1 MNSDEP
7 LASTATAAEAP
18 RSYLQRWLGL
28 PHRDAE
34 PALGQLTAEL
44 LGLHARILLRMP
56 LFQIV
61 LVAAFGWIALP
72 HVAFYDFADWA
83 AFALAAEALRAGA
96 AKATLLR
103 LPRLG
108 PTGLARAHALFIALD
123 ALAGLSIGLVAL
135 LFLPRLPLL
144 AQMLVETTLFTI
156 SAAGASVAL
165 SSRYVLAAYSSVV
178 LLCAGVSWDR
188 LHQAQA
194 PVVTVLTLLYWAFLL
209 GVARDAEQL
218 LARSIRI
225 RAERDQALHALEI
238 QHAELVEAKH
248 RLDRATQERS
258 RILAATSHDLR
269 QPLQAL
275 SIYSAVLS
283 ARPGPQ
289 ALEAVGRNIES
300 IVRDVGDMLDNL
312 VDLARLSAGS
322 YPLKLHDFRLD
333 ALVRRTSEAFAA
345 AAAAKELLLACS
357 ASQAILLHGN
367 ATATARVLRNLLD
380 NAVKYTER
388 GRIDV
393 DMVLLPPG
401 ALLSVTDTGPGIE
414 AAQQQRIF
422 EEFYRGPSQGEAQP
436 AGAGLGLAIVHRLC
450 EALGAR
456 LEIHSEP
463 GVGTRFSVWWPQAR
477 TATDA
482 DAMTPTAPL
491 TDSARQ
497 TTLVFVIDD
506 DHSVAASLTQL
517 LDVWGYRTGVAH
529 DPAGAQA
536 LFEQFGRPA
545 LLITDLRLGQGVDGL
560 DLAARW
566 RDQYGEF
573 AMLAISG
580 EEQEVAEARAH
591 RASVTLL
598 HKPVSSFKLR
608 LEIARAL
615 ADTYPS

>member
-1 MNSDEP
+1 MNRDEP
-7 LASTATAAEAP
+7 QRHAAFDADAP
-18 RSYLQRWLGL
+18 RSYLRRWLGL
-28 PHRDAE
+28 PRRDAE
-34 PALGQLTAEL
+34 PRLGQLTAEL

-61 LVAAFGWIALP
+61 LVAAFGWIVLP
-72 HVAFYDFADWA
+72 HVAFSDFADWA
-83 AFALAAEALRAGA
+83 VFALAAEALRAGA
-96 AKATLLR
+96 AKATLPR
-103 LPRLG
+103 LPGLG
-108 PTGLARAHALFIALD
+108 TAGLARVQALFITLD
-123 ALAGLSIGLVAL
+123 AMAGLSIGLFAL
-135 LFLPRLPLL
+135 IFLARLPLL
-144 AQMLVETTLFTI
+144 SQMLVETTLFTI

-188 LHQAQA
+188 LHQGQA
-194 PVVTVLTLLYWAFLL
+194 PVVTVLTLLYWVFLL

-225 RAERDQALHALEI
+225 RAERDDALRALEI
-238 QHAELVEAKH
+238 QHAELVEAKR
-248 RLDRATQERS
+248 RLDHATQERS

-289 ALEAVGRNIES
+289 ALEAVGRNIEN

-322 YPLKLHDFRLD
+322 YPLKSQDFRLD
-333 ALVRRTSEAFAA
+333 TLVQRSSEAFAA
-345 AAAAKELLLACS
+345 AAAAKDLSLSCHVTEPV
-357 ASQAILLHGN
+357 LLHGN

-380 NAVKYTER
+380 NAIKYTEQ

-393 DMVLLPPG
+393 DIVLLPPG

-414 AAQQQRIF
+414 AAQQKRIF
-422 EEFYRGPSQGEAQP
+422 EEFYRGPAQGDTQP

-456 LEIHSEP
+456 LEVHSEP
-463 GVGTRFSVWWPQAR
+463 GLGTRFSIWWPRAR
-477 TATDA
+477 AATDA
-482 DAMTPTAPL
+482 DSVTLEPGL
-491 TDSARQ
+491 TVCAQRAAQ
-497 TTLVFVIDD
+497 VFVIDD
-506 DHSVAASLTQL
+506 DRAVAASLTQL
-517 LDVWGYRTGVAH
+517 LELWGYRAGVAH
-529 DPAGAQA
+529 DQAGAQA
-536 LFEQFGRPA
+536 LFAQLGRPA
-545 LLITDLRLGQGVDGL
+545 LLITDLRLDHGVDGL
-560 DLAARW
+560 DLAAQW
-566 RDQYGEF
+566 RSRYGDF
-573 AMLAISG
+573 AVLAISG
-580 EEQEVAEARAH
+580 EDQEAADARA
-591 RASVTLL
+591 RQAGVTLL

>member
-1 MNSDEP
+1 MIPDEP
-7 LASTATAAEAP
+7 RGDPAFGSGAP
-18 RSYLQRWLGL
+18 RSRLRRWLGL
-28 PHRDAE
+28 PQRGAE
-34 PALGQLTAEL
+34 PPLGQLTVEL
-44 LGLHARILLRMP
+44 LSLHARILLRMP

-61 LVAAFGWIALP
+61 LVAGFGWIVLP
-72 HVAFYDFADWA
+72 HVAFSDFAWWA

-108 PTGLARAHALFIALD
+108 SVGLARVHALFIALD
-123 ALAGLSIGLVAL
+123 ALAGLSIGVFAL

-165 SSRYVLAAYSSVV
+165 SSRYILAAYSSVV

-225 RAERDQALHALEI
+225 RAERDEALRALEF
-238 QHAELVEAKH
+238 QHAELVEAKR
-248 RLDRATQERS
+248 RLDHAMHERS

-289 ALEAVGRNIES
+289 ALEAVGRNIEN

-322 YPLKLHDFRLD
+322 YPLKAHDFRLD
-333 ALVRRTSEAFAA
+333 TLVQRTSEAFAA
-345 AAAAKELLLACS
+345 AAAAKDLRLTCRAT
-357 ASQAILLHGN
+357 QAVLLHGN
-367 ATATARVLRNLLD
+367 ATASARVLRNLLD
-380 NAVKYTER
+380 NAIKYTEQ
-388 GRIDV
+388 GRVDV
-393 DMVLLPPG
+393 DVVLLPPG

-414 AAQQQRIF
+414 PAQQKRIF
-422 EEFYRGPSQGEAQP
+422 EEFYRGPAQGDAQP

-456 LEIHSEP
+456 LEVHSEP
-463 GVGTRFSVWWPQAR
+463 GLGTRFSVWWPQAR
-477 TATDA
+477 AATEA
-482 DAMTPTAPL
+482 DAITLEVGPTTHAQQ
-491 TDSARQ
+491 AA
-497 TTLVFVIDD
+497 LVFVVDD
-506 DHSVAASLTQL
+506 DPAVAASLTQL
-517 LDVWGYRTGVAH
+517 LDVWAYRVGVAH
-529 DPAGAQA
+529 DQAGAQA
-536 LFEQFGRPA
+536 LFAQLGRPA
-545 LLITDLRLGQGVDGL
+545 LLITDLRLDHGVDGL
-560 DLAARW
+560 DLAAQW
-566 RDQYGEF
+566 RSQYGDF
-573 AMLAISG
+573 AVLAISG
-580 EEQEVAEARAH
+580 EEQEAADARA
-591 RASVTLL
+591 RQAGVTLL